1 MLRLIRN
8 RRGAIIAMVAISLVA
23 ILGIGGLALDGA
35 RAYVTRA
42 QLSRAVDAA
51 ALAGAASL
59 RLGQST
65 ARQRVESLAAA
76 NGVDPALLDINFGIN
91 ENGENTVSV
100 SANRIMPTTFM
111 RVLGQT
117 QVDVGSI
124 AEATVPPLDI
134 VLVLDQSG
142 SLKAMNAWD
151 DLQNAARG
159 FVDHFDNNI
168 DQMGLVSFQLRATD
182 RFMLSQPFTG
192 QVKAAINGITS
203 DGDTN
208 TGEGLRRAL
217 NQLQTGPVRERS
229 VRVVVFFTDGRPTAF
244 RGDIGGEDR
253 MMAVFTTVSGG
264 KMRGYFNDPDGLPS
278 DGVVWPAD
286 GCHLQIAPPACFGW
300 AEPTIRT
307 EARDKGIQWA
317 DAIRS
322 DGIFLFT
329 IGLGNPNAADPI
341 LVPDTAYLQYLANQD
356 GVANA
361 SQPQGSY
368 YFAPTE
374 AELEDVFDAVA
385 QDILVRLTK

>member
-1 MLRLIRN
+1 MLQLIQN

-65 ARQRVESLAAA
+65 ARQRIESLAAA
-76 NGVDPALLDINFGIN
+76 NGVDPAQLNIAFGVN
-91 ENGENTVSV
+91 AQGENTVSV
-100 SANRIMPTTFM
+100 SANEIMPTTFM

-253 MMAVFTTVSGG
+253 MMAVFDGG
-264 KMRGYFNDPDGLPS
+264 LYDRQRRQDAGL
-278 DGVVWPAD
+278 
-286 GCHLQIAPPACFGW
+286 F
-300 AEPTIRT
+300 
-307 EARDKGIQWA
+307 
-317 DAIRS
+317 
-322 DGIFLFT
+322 
-329 IGLGNPNAADPI
+329 
-341 LVPDTAYLQYLANQD
+341 
-356 GVANA
+356 
-361 SQPQGSY
+361 
-368 YFAPTE
+368 
-374 AELEDVFDAVA
+374 
-385 QDILVRLTK
+385 